1 MPEHLASPSALS
13 PTDPAQA
20 GVPAARPAPAGA
32 GPVVGFDL
40 DMTLIDSRPGIGAA
54 YRVLAAETGVPI
66 DVDLVVSRLGPPLEA
81 ELAHW
86 FPADQVPA
94 AAARYREVYP
104 STAIA
109 PSLALPGA
117 AQALDAVRAH
127 GGRSLVVTAKNEE
140 HARLHLD
147 HLGLRADLVVGSL
160 WAEAK
165 GGALRAQGASVYVG
179 DHVGDVRGARVAG
192 AFAVGVATGGCGSGE
207 LRDAGADVVLS
218 GLAEFPA
225 WLGEFTR

>member
-1 MPEHLASPSALS
+1 MPEHLTSPAAPAPS
-13 PTDPAQA
+13 DPAA
-20 GVPAARPAPAGA
+20 PAARPAPGGT

-66 DVDLVVSRLGPPLEA
+66 DVDLVVSRLGPPLET
-81 ELAHW
+81 ELASW

-117 AQALDAVRAH
+117 AEALEAVRAH

-165 GGALRAQGASVYVG
+165 GVALRAQGATVYVG
-179 DHVGDVRGARVAG
+179 DHIGDVRGAQAAG
-192 AFAVGVATGGCGSGE
+192 AFSVAVATGGCTPDE
-207 LRDAGADVVLS
+207 LRVAGADLVLPN
-218 GLAEFPA
+218 LAAFPA
-225 WLGEFTR
+225 WLAEFAH

>member
-1 MPEHLASPSALS
+1 MPEHLTSPAAPAPS
-13 PTDPAQA
+13 DPA
-20 GVPAARPAPAGA
+20 VPGARPAPGGA

-66 DVDLVVSRLGPPLEA
+66 DVDLVVSRLGPPLET
-81 ELAHW
+81 ELASW

-117 AQALDAVRAH
+117 AAALEAVRAH

-165 GGALRAQGASVYVG
+165 GGALRAQGATVYVG
-179 DHVGDVRGARVAG
+179 DHTGDVRGARAAG
-192 AFAVGVATGGCGSGE
+192 AFSVAVATGGCTPDE
-207 LRDAGADVVLS
+207 LRAAGADLVLPD
-218 GLAEFPA
+218 LAAFPA
-225 WLGEFTR
+225 WLAEFTH